1 MENVNKME
9 NVNNKIKLVMSTVF
23 EVSIDLIDEDCSI
36 DSLDNWD
43 SIGQLNLILALEDE
57 LGISIPDEEVVNM
70 VNYKLIKLIVNELLG

>member
-1 MENVNKME
+1 ME
-9 NVNNKIKLVMSTVF
+9 NVNNAIKLVMSTVF

-57 LGISIPDEEVVNM
+57 FGIGIPDEEVVNM